1 MRKIIVDTLGAD
13 MGSEPI
19 ITGALRALK
28 ENTEIGMVFVGVKD
42 DILRYAEKADADM
55 DRIEIIETDKF
66 VSNTDLPTCV
76 FNGADETSMVM
87 TLENLKKNDEIVGM
101 ISAGNTGAL
110 LVGTICRLGLIPGLR
125 TPVLATAIPCKKD
138 GLVCLVDC
146 GANTEC
152 VAEDLKR
159 FALMGNAFMQSL
171 TGNENPKVALMSVGR
186 TRHKGTNLVKEAYGL
201 IEKLPLNFIGNI
213 EGNDMVGSEA
223 DVIVTDG
230 FTGNILLKNTEAA
243 GMIAINAIDSL
254 GTLSPELQKVRDE
267 LYDFFA
273 FNDRG
278 GAVFLGTRKAVV
290 KMHGCANQDTAYA
303 CVNLAIKLEDRNF
316 SSHVAASLNV

>member
-1 MRKIIVDTLGAD
+1 
-13 MGSEPI
+13 
-19 ITGALRALK
+19 
-28 ENTEIGMVFVGVKD
+28 
-42 DILRYAEKADADM
+42 
-55 DRIEIIETDKF
+55 
-66 VSNTDLPTCV
+66 
-76 FNGADETSMVM
+76 
-87 TLENLKKNDEIVGM
+87 
-101 ISAGNTGAL
+101 
-110 LVGTICRLGLIPGLR
+110 
-125 TPVLATAIPCKKD
+125 
-138 GLVCLVDC
+138 
-146 GANTEC
+146 
-152 VAEDLKR
+152 
-159 FALMGNAFMQSL
+159 
-171 TGNENPKVALMSVGR
+171 MSVGR
-186 TRHKGTNLVKEAYGL
+186 NRHKGTNLVKEAYGL

-290 KMHGCANQDTAYA
+290 KMHGCANKDTAYA